1 MHKAYLITA
10 AILLVLAWQSVFI
23 VDEREK
29 ALKTQL
35 GEIRRADYQPGIY
48 AKIPVFQEVLKF
60 DARVQNL
67 DSDPE
72 QYLTSEKKQVV
83 VDSFVKWRIL
93 DVERYFTSTGGNVAT
108 ANQRLSV
115 VILKQLRDEFGKRTV
130 TQVVSGQRAD
140 IMSKMAESVK
150 EETDELGIEIVDVR
164 IKRVDLPGDVSSAV
178 YNRMKAERQEVA
190 KKFRSEGEERARL
203 LRAEADKEAEV
214 ILATAERDAQ
224 KLRGEGD
231 AKATQTYAE
240 AYGQDPEFYALYR
253 SLNAYTNT
261 FRNQSDVLLLEPD
274 TQFFRYF
281 NDANGG
287 RP

>member
-1 MHKAYLITA
+1 
-10 AILLVLAWQSVFI
+10 
-23 VDEREK
+23 
-29 ALKTQL
+29 
-35 GEIRRADYQPGIY
+35 
-48 AKIPVFQEVLKF
+48 
-60 DARVQNL
+60 
-67 DSDPE
+67 
-72 QYLTSEKKQVV
+72 
-83 VDSFVKWRIL
+83 
-93 DVERYFTSTGGNVAT
+93 
-108 ANQRLSV
+108 
-115 VILKQLRDEFGKRTV
+115 
-130 TQVVSGQRAD
+130 
-140 IMSKMAESVK
+140 
-150 EETDELGIEIVDVR
+150 
-164 IKRVDLPGDVSSAV
+164 VDLPGDVSSAV